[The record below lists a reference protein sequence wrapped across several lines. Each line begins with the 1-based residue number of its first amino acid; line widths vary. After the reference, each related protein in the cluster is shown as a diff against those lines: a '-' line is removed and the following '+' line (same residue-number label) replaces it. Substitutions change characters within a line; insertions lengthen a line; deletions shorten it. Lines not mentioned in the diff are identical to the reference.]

1 MRRRRHYYNTGT
13 PAGYTSE
20 AEEIARE
27 YWELSRTRLRIIRIV
42 SILMIGAAAVA
53 LLLAIGVIKTGRNY
67 TEPGIKGFELKDI
80 GELAT
85 ESATFSMT
93 VPVETAREEEIFG
106 YSFTVPGT
114 KNTHY
119 ITYNVLIKAGLDFS
133 EIQMSVDGKEHV
145 IRLKL
150 PKVRIL
156 STEVYFS
163 GREGTSNP
171 LSQLSPEEAEKIRK
185 EVIPDAEKTAKDG
198 DIFDKAKESAQ
209 NLIYRLLAGA
219 YDMSV
224 YTVDY
229 QWQ

>member
-1 MRRRRHYYNTGT
+1 MRRRSHYYNMGA
-13 PAGYTSE
+13 PAVYTSE

-27 YWELSRTRLRIIRIV
+27 YWQLSRTRLRIIRIV
-42 SILMIGAAAVA
+42 SFLMIAAAVVA

-67 TEPGIKGFELKDI
+67 TEPGVTGFELKDI

-93 VPVETAREEEIFG
+93 VPVETSREEEIFG

-133 EIQMSVDGKEHV
+133 EIEMSVDGKEHV

-150 PKVRIL
+150 PKIRIL

-224 YTVDY
+224 YTIDW